1 MTPYFA
7 TSPLAGLLLAA
18 TGLAATG
25 HAATGGGVTTWQ
37 IVLIGIGVP
46 LALLAVGVLLRWV
59 RAGRRPTS
67 SPTS

>member
-1 MTPYFA
+1 MTPYFV
-7 TSPLAGLLLAA
+7 TSHLAGLLLA
-18 TGLAATG
+18 TTG
-25 HAATGGGVTTWQ
+25 HAAGGGVTTWQ

-46 LALLAVGVLLRWV
+46 LALIAVAVLLRWV